1 MGRIRDQFLNQ
12 EPTFETRL
20 IYSMYTNKYDDNA
33 EEAWGYLDS
42 AKICLEGN
50 KSIEELQTLLEAS
63 TGSDSYDKGY
73 RQAIKD
79 FIKQVNFLEVE
90 ENHTGIK
97 SHRFEYAWQDLID
110 TIGIE
115 DKYKYLPQ
123 AQYYNLEDKPFN
135 YSVKPPLPDTIVE
148 GQNGKIYVGVTSYS
162 VAIRWGTNGN
172 KYLSTSNAL

>member
-50 KSIEELQTLLEAS
+50 KSIEELQALLEAS
-63 TGSDSYDKGY
+63 TSSDNYEKGF

-79 FIKQVNFLEVE
+79 YIKQETKGE
-90 ENHTGIK
+90 K
-97 SHRFEYAWQDLID
+97 
-110 TIGIE
+110 
-115 DKYKYLPQ
+115 
-123 AQYYNLEDKPFN
+123 
-135 YSVKPPLPDTIVE
+135 
-148 GQNGKIYVGVTSYS
+148 
-162 VAIRWGTNGN
+162 
-172 KYLSTSNAL
+172 